1 MKPYKQTTEYTTA
14 ASSILTILSHFNK
27 LKPTE
32 ENELKIWRASVTL
45 PTRASSIYS
54 LALIAKELN
63 PIIIVEIKEYD
74 FPDYRFYRYSKED
87 IEIATKSSDIHLQQA
102 INHNIEIKEEEITIK
117 QIKQL
122 LKENILLLRLNTKPI
137 RNSNRNNSNF
147 LVVYD
152 FNNNY
157 KIIDPLQGD
166 LEVTEQIFNEAFKT
180 LATKKHRA
188 HKMIVFKKTL

>member
-1 MKPYKQTTEYTTA
+1 MQPYKQTTDYTTA
-14 ASSILTILSHFNK
+14 ASSLLTILSHFNK

-32 ENELKIWRASVTL
+32 ENELKIWRASVNL
-45 PTRASSIYS
+45 PTRASSIFS

-63 PIIIVEIKEYD
+63 PTIIVGTKEFD

-87 IEIATKSSDIHLQQA
+87 IEIAQKASELHLMQA
-102 INHNIEIKEEEITIK
+102 EKNNIEIKEEEITIEQVK
-117 QIKQL
+117 EL

-137 RNSNRNNSNF
+137 RDSNRNHSNF

-152 FNNNY
+152 YNKNY
-157 KIIDPLQGD
+157 KIIDPLQGNI
-166 LEVTEQIFNEAFKT
+166 EVTEQIFNESFKT

-188 HKMIVFKKTL
+188 HKMIVFKKAL